1 MNVGGFLLALIAIFV
16 SAKLFGE
23 LAERVGQPAVLGELI
38 GGAIVGVSGLRLV
51 DPRDPTIYLL
61 AQLGIILL
69 LFLIGL
75 DTELDKLLDVGV
87 AAVIVA
93 VIGVAATFA
102 GGFALGHF
110 LGFDNI
116 VAIFLGGALTAT
128 SVGISARVLSDLG
141 HLHDREAQIILG
153 AAVVDDIIGVILL
166 TLIGRIA
173 EGNDL
178 TPLGVAWLTIVAFG
192 FVILAI
198 AVGSWLA
205 PAIVRLIER
214 IHVARGLFFASIIF
228 ALTLAYVAQRVGS
241 AIIIGSFAAGLVL
254 ARTEKGR
261 EIEQQVHDL
270 SQFFVP
276 IFFVAVGAA
285 IDVLTLKSQFL
296 LIGVGLA
303 AIAIVGKLLAGFAA
317 PGRGLRRSIIGVGM
331 IPRGEVSLIFAQIG
345 LTSGL
350 LTEGLY
356 SAVAMMVVITGF
368 ATPLLL
374 RALLPQHAPTEL
386 HGECDLVMD
395 APMDDENRRRVREAK
410 RTT

>member
-1 MNVGGFLLALIAIFV
+1 MNIGTFLLALIAIFV

-23 LAERVGQPAVLGELI
+23 LAERLGQPAVLGELI
-38 GGAIVGVSGLRLV
+38 GGALVGISGLRLV
-51 DPRDPTIYLL
+51 NPHDPTIYLL
-61 AQLGIILL
+61 AQLGVILL

-75 DTELDKLLDVGV
+75 DTELGKLLNVGG
-87 AAVIVA
+87 AAVVVA

-110 LGFDNI
+110 LGFPDI
-116 VAIFLGGALTAT
+116 VAVFLGASLTAT

-153 AAVVDDIIGVILL
+153 AAVVDDIIGIILL

-173 EGNDL
+173 EGADL
-178 TPLGVAWLTIVAFG
+178 APLAVARLVIIAFG
-192 FVILAI
+192 FVVLAI

-205 PAIVRLIER
+205 PLLIRAIER
-214 IHVARGLFFASIIF
+214 IHVARGLFFASLVF
-228 ALTLAYVAQRVGS
+228 ALTLAWIAQLVGS

-254 ARTEKGR
+254 ALTDKRQ
-261 EIEQQVHDL
+261 EIERQAHDVAH
-270 SQFFVP
+270 FFVP
-276 IFFVAVGAA
+276 IFFVVVGAA
-285 IDVLTLKSQFL
+285 IDVRTLNPLNAGSRKFL
-296 LIGVGLA
+296 IIGIGLA
-303 AIAIVGKLLAGFAA
+303 AIAIVGKMLAGFAA
-317 PGRGLRRSIIGVGM
+317 PGRGLRRSVIGAGM

-356 SAVAMMVVITGF
+356 SAVAVMVVLTAL

-374 RALLPQHAPTEL
+374 RALLPQSVPTEV
-386 HGECDLVMD
+386 HGQSDLVMD
-395 APMDDENRRRVREAK
+395 APMDDEA
-410 RTT
+410 T

>member
-1 MNVGGFLLALIAIFV
+1 MNIGSFLLALIAIFV

-23 LAERVGQPAVLGELI
+23 LAERIGQPAVLGELI

-51 DPRDPTIYLL
+51 DPRDPTIALL

-75 DTELDKLLDVGV
+75 ESELGKLLEVGP

-102 GGFALGHF
+102 GGFALGRL
-110 LGFDNI
+110 LGLDNI
-116 VAIFLGGALTAT
+116 VAIFLGGSLTAT

-141 HLHDREAQIILG
+141 HLHDREAQIILA
-153 AAVVDDIIGVILL
+153 AAVVDDLIGVVLL

-178 TPLGVAWLTIVAFG
+178 TPLGVMWLTVVAFG

-198 AVGSWLA
+198 AIGSWLA
-205 PAIVRLIER
+205 PALVRLIDR

-228 ALTLAYVAQRVGS
+228 AFTLAYAAQRVGS

-254 ARTEKGR
+254 ARTDKGH
-261 EIEQQVHDL
+261 EIERQVHDIAH
-270 SQFFVP
+270 FFVP

-285 IDVLTLKSQFL
+285 IDVRAFSFKFL
-296 LIGVGLA
+296 VIGAGLA
-303 AIAIVGKLLAGFAA
+303 AIAVIGKLLAGFSA
-317 PGRGLRRSIIGVGM
+317 PGRNLRRSIIGVGM
-331 IPRGEVSLIFAQIG
+331 IPRAEVSLIFAQIG

-350 LTEGLY
+350 LTQGLY
-356 SAVAMMVVITGF
+356 GSVAIMVMLTALV
-368 ATPLLL
+368 TPLLL
-374 RALLPQHAPTEL
+374 RALLPQRAPREL
-386 HGECDLVMD
+386 PAKGDLVMD
-395 APMDDENRRRVREAK
+395 APMDDERRRAGES
-410 RTT
+410 T

>member
-16 SAKLFGE
+16 SAKLLGE
-23 LAERVGQPAVLGELI
+23 LAERLGQPAVLGELI

-51 DPRDPTIYLL
+51 DPHDPTIYLL

-110 LGFDNI
+110 LGLDNI
-116 VAIFLGGALTAT
+116 VAVFLGGALTAT

-178 TPLGVAWLTIVAFG
+178 TPLGVVWLTIVAFG
-192 FVILAI
+192 FVIAAI
-198 AVGSWLA
+198 AIGSWLA

-285 IDVLTLKSQFL
+285 IDVRTLKSQFL

-303 AIAIVGKLLAGFAA
+303 AIAIVGKFLAGFAA

-356 SAVAMMVVITGF
+356 SAVAVMVVITGF

-395 APMDDENRRRVREAK
+395 APMDDENRRRAREAK
-410 RTT
+410 SAK